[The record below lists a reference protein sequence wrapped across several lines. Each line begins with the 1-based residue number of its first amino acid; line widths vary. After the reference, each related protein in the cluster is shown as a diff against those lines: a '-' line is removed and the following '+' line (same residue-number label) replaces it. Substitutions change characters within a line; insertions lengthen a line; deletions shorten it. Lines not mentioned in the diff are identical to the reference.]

1 MGIPS
6 ALEDDLFA
14 ANLDAGLAVTD
25 AAPAADAQKF
35 LGLQFPPDLQLL
47 LPTQPLVEILPVTLP
62 EMTPVPD
69 SSQSIMGVYNWR
81 GEVLWLVDLGY
92 VLQQRP
98 LFQTGYSQQSTYSLL
113 VFQLHQQTIGL
124 VVNQVAEIYA
134 IQPDRVT
141 PPSVVSHLSAIAPL
155 FQGGYVLESARNG
168 LLLDLDALV
177 ERILQA

>member
-6 ALEDDLFA
+6 SLEDDL
-14 ANLDAGLAVTD
+14 LAVSLDPCLTTADD
-25 AAPAADAQKF
+25 ATTPKF

-69 SSQSIMGVYNWR
+69 SPKSIMGVYNWR

-92 VLQQRP
+92 LLQQRP
-98 LFQTGYSQQSTYSLL
+98 LFQAGFSQQSTYSLL

-124 VVNQVAEIYA
+124 VVNQMAEIHA
-134 IQPDRVT
+134 ILPDRVS
-141 PPSVVSHLSAIAPL
+141 PPQVAQSLKAITSL
-155 FQGGYVLESARNG
+155 FQGGYRLSPLGDA
-168 LLLDLDALV
+168 LILDLDALV
-177 ERILQA
+177 EQILR